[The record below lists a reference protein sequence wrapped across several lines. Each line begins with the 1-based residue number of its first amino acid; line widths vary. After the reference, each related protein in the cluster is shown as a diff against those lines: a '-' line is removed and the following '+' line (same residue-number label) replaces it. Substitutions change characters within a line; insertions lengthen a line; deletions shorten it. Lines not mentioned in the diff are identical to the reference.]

1 MSVSISPART
11 ISATAFALV
20 AFAFNSILCR
30 LALGAAAID
39 AVSFTAIRLISGAL
53 VLYIL
58 LAVSRQLSPAGRG
71 SWRGAAM
78 LFLYAICFSFAYLEL
93 DTATGAL
100 ILFAAVQLTMI
111 VVAMLRGEHLNG
123 LEWAGV
129 IIAMAGLVY
138 LLLPGAGA
146 PTLGGF
152 LLMAAAGV
160 AWGFYTLF
168 GRGSSHAMAD
178 TSWNFIRS
186 APLALVM
193 IAFWFFAEGGWH
205 VTGTGVLLAVLSGA
219 LASGLGY
226 TAWYL
231 ALAGLGISQAAVLQL
246 LVPVIAAVGGV
257 FIVAESLTLDLLIA
271 AVIILGG
278 IATVL
283 YGRQTTV
290 SI

>member
-1 MSVSISPART
+1 
-11 ISATAFALV
+11 
-20 AFAFNSILCR
+20 
-30 LALGAAAID
+30 
-39 AVSFTAIRLISGAL
+39 
-53 VLYIL
+53 
-58 LAVSRQLSPAGRG
+58 
-71 SWRGAAM
+71 
-78 LFLYAICFSFAYLEL
+78 
-93 DTATGAL
+93 
-100 ILFAAVQLTMI
+100 MI

-186 APLALVM
+186 VPLALVM
-193 IAFWFFAEGGWH
+193 IAFWLFAEGGWH

-246 LVPVIAAVGGV
+246 LVPV
-257 FIVAESLTLDLLIA
+257 
-271 AVIILGG
+271 
-278 IATVL
+278 
-283 YGRQTTV
+283 
-290 SI
+290 